1 MSKKSEEK
9 KIDFEILVV
18 HFVNPIMIGKAL
30 DVRSNLSQKQIV
42 LGECI
47 DISMWNDSF
56 LRLDFTSASG
66 GFQAYS
72 EIIPIQ
78 QVAKLI
84 FKD

>member
-1 MSKKSEEK
+1 MSSKKNE
-9 KIDFEILVV
+9 FEILVV

-30 DVRSNLSQKQIV
+30 DVRTNLSQKQVV

-47 DISMWNDSF
+47 DISLWGNNF

-66 GFQAYS
+66 GFQNYS
-72 EIIPIQ
+72 EIIPLQ
-78 QVAKLI
+78 QVSKLI